1 MCFQAGRTRLRHQ
14 VRGGQRDQR
23 STHLGG
29 ANSSPAR
36 APHWTVDGHHRLA
49 ASKMAGLKE
58 VPVNIVDDIAGHK
71 STWSTVQEVV
81 EDAATVGANNIRIK
95 GKRVGY

>member
-1 MCFQAGRTRLRHQ
+1 MCHINT
-14 VRGGQRDQR
+14 GGTLK
-23 STHLGG
+23 S
-29 ANSSPAR
+29 
-36 APHWTVDGHHRLA
+36 
-49 ASKMAGLKE
+49 GLKE

-95 GKRVGY
+95 GKRVEY

>member
-1 MCFQAGRTRLRHQ
+1 MKKYGYDGPPIDVVMREGTMY
-14 VRGGQRDQR
+14 V
-23 STHLGG
+23 
-29 ANSSPAR
+29 
-36 APHWTVDGHHRLA
+36 VDGHHRLA

-95 GKRVGY
+95 GKRVEY